1 MLLKQWDNWRDWSH
15 TGAKVTCKCSRTWK
29 AIHTAPIQCMSF
41 DATSTLLATGSSD
54 FTTKIWD
61 IQAQYCTHNL
71 RGAQGIVRCVQFHPL
86 IEQKQTCVTGSEDGK
101 VRVYNLNTSRME
113 ACLEGHFSAITCL
126 EYINYADELGAYEH
140 LLSAARD
147 KVIIIWDLKTL
158 AKCRTIPVYESLESV
173 LMLNRLVSAGD
184 DEDRFLI
191 TMGNEGL
198 LKLWDLKQSK
208 CLLTQCDEDSPKMV
222 NKRSAKTLDPNMQ
235 QCIVQ
240 SVFVKSQSTL
250 VLVTIDQLIVFVKLS
265 GERLVEFVNNPA
277 TPTKDIFHVCKQ
289 FIGDH
294 GEILDAQL
302 FNSNENLLALA
313 TNSEFIKIYDLNT
326 WNCKMLKGHQD
337 LVICLSVFEGKLSS
351 ESAAH
356 VDYFAS
362 SSKDSTI
369 RLWRVSRAAD
379 EEELTYECLAT
390 GVGHTQDVGALAFSR
405 CGLEF
410 LVSGSIDTT
419 IKLWRLVSRDGQVS
433 MSVAF
438 TMKAHEKDINSVCVS
453 PNDKLIA
460 SGSSDKTAKL
470 WSAVD
475 GACLAVLRGHKR
487 GVWCVQFSTVD
498 QVTLNL
504 IRFF

>member
-1 MLLKQWDNWRDWSH
+1 
-15 TGAKVTCKCSRTWK
+15 
-29 AIHTAPIQCMSF
+29 
-41 DATSTLLATGSSD
+41 
-54 FTTKIWD
+54 
-61 IQAQYCTHNL
+61 
-71 RGAQGIVRCVQFHPL
+71 
-86 IEQKQTCVTGSEDGK
+86 
-101 VRVYNLNTSRME
+101 
-113 ACLEGHFSAITCL
+113 
-126 EYINYADELGAYEH
+126 
-140 LLSAARD
+140 
-147 KVIIIWDLKTL
+147 
-158 AKCRTIPVYESLESV
+158 
-173 LMLNRLVSAGD
+173 MLNKLMSAN
-184 DEDRFLI
+184 EDRFLI
-191 TMGNEGL
+191 SMGNEGV
-198 LKLWDLKQSK
+198 LKVWDLKQSK
-208 CLLTQCDEDSPKMV
+208 CLLTQSDEDSPKML
-222 NKRSAKTLDPNMQ
+222 NKRHAKTLDPNMQ

-265 GERLVEFVNNPA
+265 GERLVQFVDNPA
-277 TPTKDIFHVCKQ
+277 TPTQDIFHVSKQ

-351 ESAAH
+351 EGTDQ

-369 RLWRVSRAAD
+369 RLWRVSRKAG
-379 EEELTYECLAT
+379 EELKYECLTT

-419 IKLWRLVSRDGQVS
+419 IKLWRLVNKDAQVS

-498 QVTLNL
+498 QVLNL
-504 IRFF
+504 NLNFIYFINHYLVDC